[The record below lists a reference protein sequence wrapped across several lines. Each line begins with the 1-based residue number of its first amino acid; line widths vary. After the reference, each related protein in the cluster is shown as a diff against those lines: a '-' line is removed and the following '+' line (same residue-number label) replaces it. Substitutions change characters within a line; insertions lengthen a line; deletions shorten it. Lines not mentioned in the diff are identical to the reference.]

1 MENRIAHLA
10 KRALS
15 SVKRGVISL
24 LSGLLREVKRVF
36 GFILIYTVL
45 TIAFTLAFYMVISG
59 EFDRDK
65 PEKELSEYP
74 VFYVYLDGKIVRA
87 RSNDDQFRQ
96 LAESVFSGGNPNRVV
111 NIKQLR
117 KTFNK
122 LAANEELRVIVLELG
137 RSLSGSLINRLEL
150 ARIIKTLR
158 ENTDA
163 TVYALSESGFFPHDY
178 LIASAADKVVV
189 GDNSLGV
196 IVGGEYRG
204 AIYTGTLLSN
214 LGVDFYHASTGN
226 HKTFG
231 ETRRLAEMSDGQ
243 RDNNRA
249 IISER
254 WRAWKQVVE
263 GNRPDRINLDAYPS
277 LTEEGSEA
285 DVLEILASRYLD
297 ALELSGGDAPELAL
311 ATGLADIHSS
321 QLWKQIATTLEI
333 SYREFVRDRS
343 SQVADYDDFF
353 GGLPSIN
360 TLSRDAICASESGEA
375 VEKSAKAK
383 LGLLGLQGVIHT
395 PSMGSPNRGGIT
407 LTSVRRKL
415 AKLAEKDVDALVV
428 QINSPGGEVIAS
440 DLVRQEIL
448 DFSRAHQIPVYVWMG
463 SVAASGGYWI
473 ATLGEKIY
481 AHPVTITGSIGV
493 VYMIPN
499 FANIA
504 ERYGINLEH
513 ETTHPNNDAFSVP
526 SMLLKPLD
534 SDVQQVFE
542 TSIAN
547 DYSKF
552 IRLVSTSRG
561 IPSPRVEELAGG
573 RVYGAFAAR
582 EHGLID
588 EVANRKATYKQI
600 AEELGKKEYTLV
612 ADNNDDTL
620 GVGYLSANVAGGM
633 MQSGT
638 SAELMRLTDR
648 LLDSKLGIPLDML
661 ISFVENRGKPLVLCV
676 DCLDLDS

>member
-10 KRALS
+10 KRVLS
-15 SVKRGVISL
+15 SVKRGLFSFL
-24 LSGLLREVKRVF
+24 TGLLRGIKQVF
-36 GFILIYTVL
+36 SFILIYTVL
-45 TIAFTLAFYMVISG
+45 TIAFTVAFYLVISG

-96 LAESVFSGGNPNRVV
+96 LAESVFSGGKSNRVV
-111 NIKQLR
+111 NIKHLR
-117 KTFNK
+117 KTFNR
-122 LAANEELRVIVLELG
+122 LAANEELQVIVLELG
-137 RSLSGSLINRLEL
+137 QSLSGSLVDRLEL
-150 ARIIKTLR
+150 AQMIKTLR

-163 TVYALSESGFFPHDY
+163 SIYALSESGFGPYDY
-178 LIASAADKVVV
+178 LIASAADHVVV

-196 IVGGEYRG
+196 IVTGESRG
-204 AIYTGTLLSN
+204 ALYTGALLSN
-214 LGVDFYHASTGN
+214 LGVSFYHTSTGD
-226 HKTFG
+226 HKTSG
-231 ETRRLAEMSDGQ
+231 ETRRLTEMSDGQ
-243 RDNNRA
+243 RDNIRA

-254 WRAWKQVVE
+254 WSAWKQVIN
-263 GNRPDRINLDAYPS
+263 GNRPDKINLDAYPS
-277 LTEEGSEA
+277 LAEDNSEA
-285 DVLEILASRYLD
+285 TVLDTLASRFTD
-297 ALELSGGDAPELAL
+297 AYELADGDGAALAL
-311 ATGLADIHSS
+311 ATGLADLPSS
-321 QLWKQIATTLEI
+321 EMWKQIATTLEI

-360 TLSRDAICASESGEA
+360 TLYKTLSRKDSEA

-383 LGLLGLQGVIHT
+383 LGLLRLKGVIHT

-428 QINSPGGEVIAS
+428 EINSPGGEVIAS
-440 DLVRQEIL
+440 DLVRQEIH
-448 DFSRAHQIPVYVWMG
+448 DFARAHQIPVYVWMG

-493 VYMIPN
+493 VFMMPN
-499 FANIA
+499 LGKFT
-504 ERYGINLEH
+504 ERYGINLDQES
-513 ETTHPNNDAFSVP
+513 THPSNDAFSIP
-526 SMLLKPLD
+526 SLLLKPLD
-534 SDVQQVFE
+534 PRVQQLLE
-542 TSIAN
+542 TSVAN
-547 DYSKF
+547 HYSDF
-552 IRLVSTSRG
+552 IQLVSTSRG
-561 IPSPRVEELAGG
+561 IPPPRVEELAGG
-573 RVYGAFAAR
+573 RVYGAFAAQ

-612 ADNNDDTL
+612 AESKANAI
-620 GVGYLSANVAGGM
+620 GVADFSSNVASSVMQQGSGG
-633 MQSGT
+633 
-638 SAELMRLTDR
+638 ELVRTAHR
-648 LLDSKLGIPLDML
+648 LLDSKLGIPLDTLMTF
-661 ISFVENRGKPLVLCV
+661 IENQGEPLVLCV
-676 DCLDLDS
+676 DCLDVDS